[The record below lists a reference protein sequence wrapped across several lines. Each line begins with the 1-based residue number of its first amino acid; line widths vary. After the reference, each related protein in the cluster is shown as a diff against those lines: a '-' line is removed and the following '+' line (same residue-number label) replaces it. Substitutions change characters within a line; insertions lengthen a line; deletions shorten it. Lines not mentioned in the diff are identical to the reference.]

1 MRRKYAPFLIEWIV
15 FTMMSFFLYD
25 IIWALV
31 DIEYFKQVLK
41 EHPFWILVDFIY
53 CSLFSLSSILISSQI
68 FKLKDPRG
76 RKTWHYTNFARDA
89 ALIVASNLIVAVGC
103 EFLITFL
110 DPTFLSDDPW
120 GSSFL
125 FCIIASLVAVIH
137 LSLHYADMVE
147 QRSIENVRLQKKY
160 LKMQLDPHFV
170 FNNLGS
176 LAGMIVVNPKMA
188 EDYVVKLAHVYRH
201 VLNHIE
207 KNYISLNEA
216 CQYTRA
222 HIEMLN
228 VRYRGTINLKTDPS
242 MNRND
247 EYVLSLSLQLLVENA
262 VKHNIPQE
270 TNMLCIEIYTQ
281 DGMMVVKNNRIH
293 AGKYADVRSVESY
306 GIGIKNLCMRYRLEG
321 DRQPEFLV
329 TENSFEVKL
338 PIFRN
343 IYEKGIDN

>member
-1 MRRKYAPFLIEWIV
+1 
-15 FTMMSFFLYD
+15 
-25 IIWALV
+25 
-31 DIEYFKQVLK
+31 
-41 EHPFWILVDFIY
+41 
-53 CSLFSLSSILISSQI
+53 
-68 FKLKDPRG
+68 
-76 RKTWHYTNFARDA
+76 
-89 ALIVASNLIVAVGC
+89 
-103 EFLITFL
+103 
-110 DPTFLSDDPW
+110 
-120 GSSFL
+120 
-125 FCIIASLVAVIH
+125 
-137 LSLHYADMVE
+137 
-147 QRSIENVRLQKKY
+147 
-160 LKMQLDPHFV
+160 
-170 FNNLGS
+170 
-176 LAGMIVVNPKMA
+176 
-188 EDYVVKLAHVYRH
+188 
-201 VLNHIE
+201 
-207 KNYISLNEA
+207 
-216 CQYTRA
+216 
-222 HIEMLN
+222 MLN

-270 TNMLCIEIYTQ
+270 TNTLCIEIYTQ